1 MRFIKIQEVLTM
13 TGVGKT
19 YVYQCIA
26 EGRFPKPIKLGRS
39 SLWLLDEVVSWMEE
53 QVKSRDIS
61 L

>member
-19 YVYQCIA
+19 YVYKCIA
-26 EGRFPKPIKLGRS
+26 EGKLPKPIKLGRS

-53 QVKSRDIS
+53 QIKSRDIS